1 MDLYKALKDRCL
13 PVSNELNHRLSV
25 LHSYILAKKY
35 IISKQHLKAARN
47 LLRVANN
54 ITMFEKDVVNIL
66 TTVVIEC
73 TEGGL
78 NKSASEYALV
88 LMNDKYK
95 NFIKDAY
102 RPKIDKISIKAYKQ
116 EKEPMQNSSPC
127 PFCSSDVPDYNLSCD
142 SCMNIIP
149 FCIGSGRH
157 ITLNELIT
165 CPHCQFPCIKTEM
178 IELLKNDRL
187 CPMCDCEVEVSMLVK
202 VTTIKNFFNL

>member
-1 MDLYKALKDRCL
+1 LDLYKALKERHL
-13 PVSNELNHRLSV
+13 PVANELNHRLSV

-54 ITMFEKDVVNIL
+54 ITMFEKDIVNIL

-73 TEGGL
+73 AEVGL
-78 NKSASEYALV
+78 NKSASQYALV

-95 NFIKDAY
+95 NYIKDAY
-102 RPKIDKISIKAYKQ
+102 RSKIDKISRKAYKQ
-116 EKEPMQNSSPC
+116 EEEQMQQSSHC
-127 PFCSSDVPDYNLSCD
+127 PFCSQDVPDYNLNCE

-157 ITLNELIT
+157 ITLNDLIT
-165 CPHCQFPCIKTEM
+165 CPHCQFPCIKSEM
-178 IELLKNDRL
+178 LDFLKNDRL
-187 CPMCDCEVEVSMLVK
+187 CPMCDCEIDNGMLVT
-202 VTTIKNFFNL
+202 VF